1 MMKQLITV
9 LTLSLTLAAGSA
21 LAVPG
26 GHGAALRLAQGDV
39 TINDLMGADDPR
51 IKKPLSEAVADVR
64 RETGGRILSANTVR
78 KGGLFMHRIKVL
90 TPDKRV
96 VIYEIDAGLAN

>member
-1 MMKQLITV
+1 MMKPLLTA
-9 LTLSLTLAAGSA
+9 LTLSLTLAAATASA
-21 LAVPG
+21 APAWHQGTLQLA
-26 GHGAALRLAQGDV
+26 GDV

-51 IKKPLSEAVADVR
+51 IKKPLSEAVDDVR
-64 RETGGRILSANTVR
+64 RETGGRILSAKTVR
-78 KGGLFMHRIKVL
+78 KGDLFVHRIKVL

>member
-1 MMKQLITV
+1 MMKPLLTA

-21 LAVPG
+21 AAAPAWHGDRLQLA
-26 GHGAALRLAQGDV
+26 GDI
-39 TINDLMGADDPR
+39 TINDLMGSDDPR
-51 IKKPLSEAVADVR
+51 IKKPLSEAVDDVR
-64 RETGGRILSANTVR
+64 RETGGRILSAKTVR
-78 KGGLFMHRIKVL
+78 KGDLFVHRIKVL